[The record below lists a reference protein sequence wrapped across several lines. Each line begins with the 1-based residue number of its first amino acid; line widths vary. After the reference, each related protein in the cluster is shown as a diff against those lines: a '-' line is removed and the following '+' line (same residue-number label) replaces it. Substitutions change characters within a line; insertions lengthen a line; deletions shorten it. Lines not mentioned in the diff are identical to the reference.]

1 MRQAED
7 RAYRMGQ
14 QRDVMVIVP
23 LIPGTIDE
31 AVWRILEGKR
41 ETEIDVVEAATMTHT
56 NRAVAITNAV
66 LEKWMQGES
75 ASLEHA

>member
-1 MRQAED
+1 
-7 RAYRMGQ
+7 MGQ